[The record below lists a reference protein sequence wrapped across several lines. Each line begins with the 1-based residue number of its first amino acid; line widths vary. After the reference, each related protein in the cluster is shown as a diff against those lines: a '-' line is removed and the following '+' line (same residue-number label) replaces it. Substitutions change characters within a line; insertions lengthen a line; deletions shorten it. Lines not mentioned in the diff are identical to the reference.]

1 MKAHFF
7 STKRP
12 ITSVRKS
19 SDLKS
24 LKKAVDESSILE
36 KFKKVIGFGLSNSPL
51 YLNMEKPFNPIL
63 G

>member
-24 LKKAVDESSILE
+24 LKKAVDESKNTS
-36 KFKKVIGFGLSNSPL
+36 KFPNTD
-51 YLNMEKPFNPIL
+51 
-63 G
+63 